1 MLNIVL
7 FGPPGAGK
15 GTQSEKLIAKYQLVH
30 LSTGDILRSEIANGT
45 RLGLE
50 AKHIMDQGLLV
61 PDEVVIGM
69 IESKVDANKGGNGFI
84 FDGFPRTTA
93 QAEALDKL
101 LKAKGTAITMMLA
114 LEVDDEELIKRL
126 LNRGKD
132 SGRADDQNR
141 DIIQKRITEYNNK
154 TAPLKNYY
162 SGQNKYYGIKGVGTI
177 DEIFDALSKV
187 IDKQK
192 VS

>member
-15 GTQSEKLIAKYQLVH
+15 GTQADKLIKKYNLVH

-45 RLGLE
+45 ALGME
-50 AKHIMDQGLLV
+50 AKKLMDQGILV
-61 PDEVVIGM
+61 PDEVVISM
-69 IESKVDANKGGNGFI
+69 IEAKVDANKNANGFI

-101 LKAKGTAITMMLA
+101 LSRKKTSISMMLA
-114 LEVDDEELIKRL
+114 LEVPKEELIKRL

-132 SGRADDQNR
+132 SGRPDDQNEQVI
-141 DIIQKRITEYNNK
+141 DKRINEYNGK
-154 TAPLKNYY
+154 TAPLKDYY
-162 SGQNKYYGIKGVGTI
+162 SKQNKFFGVQGVGGI
-177 DEIFDALSKV
+177 DQIFDELCAV
-187 IDKQK
+187 IEN
-192 VS
+192 V